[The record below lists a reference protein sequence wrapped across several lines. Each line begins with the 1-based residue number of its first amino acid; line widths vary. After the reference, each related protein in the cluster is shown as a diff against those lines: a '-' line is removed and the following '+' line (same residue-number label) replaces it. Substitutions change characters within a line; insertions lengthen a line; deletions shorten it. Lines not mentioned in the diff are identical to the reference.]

1 MGPISRFPN
10 TAAIV
15 NIVDARWTSC
25 QALPAITAF
34 VCMIIE
40 LLLGIYVLRIMA
52 PWAMERAAL
61 DEDGS
66 SDAGAVMEAE
76 SLNFGDE
83 WSEHGAPP

>member
-1 MGPISRFPN
+1 M
-10 TAAIV
+10 V
-15 NIVDARWTSC
+15 
-25 QALPAITAF
+25 
-34 VCMIIE
+34 IE